1 MSLRQSRLTFG
12 PKSALVAS
20 NVKSDKGTASN
31 TKDSDEQATGSNST
45 AEAAIETKIEIV
57 KDVAMDEDVSRG
69 TLLSFYLSALERQA
83 KVHMI
88 TYPAFQRTS
97 TESFKIK
104 KRSRRVIASD
114 DEEDTEE
121 TIVEV
126 EKVKEQLSTQ
136 EHKAEDLA
144 ATTKRLKLDA
154 ASPKKPGTQS
164 IVVKEPMVE
173 AKETETESDTKESMD
188 EVAIAEAEDR
198 AEEIEQEKE
207 AIEIKE
213 TAAKWAD
220 MFSKSS
226 NEEIAS
232 WKKGEP
238 VPYAAL
244 CQTFEQIE
252 DTTKR
257 LQILDFLV
265 KFLISVIKL
274 SPESLLTVVYLS
286 INKLCPEYEG
296 LELGIGESL
305 LMKAIAE
312 STGREMKKIKADY
325 AEIGD
330 LGMIAMNSRSN
341 QPTMFKPK
349 ALTIPHVFKTLKD
362 IAALSGNSVDKIKL
376 LLVSCRNKEAKYLM
390 RSLEGKLRI
399 GLAER
404 TVVVALAQAIVLS
417 RPNINKLSKEKLATE
432 LEEAASVVKSVY
444 SELPCYDLIVPALL
458 EGDIE
463 GLKET
468 CKLTPGIP
476 LKPMLAHPTKAL
488 TDILDRFE
496 NVAFTCEYK
505 YDGERAQIHKMV
517 DGSMRIYSRN
527 SENMSNKYPDV
538 MERLNK
544 FTKAETKSF
553 VLDCEAVAWDR
564 EQKYILPFQVLSTR
578 KRKDVKE
585 EDIKVQVCIFAF
597 DLLYFN
603 GESLLREPLSKRRE
617 LLFSHF
623 NEVDGEFAFAKNM
636 NSTQIEDIQ
645 TFLDQSVTD
654 NCEGLMVKTLN
665 GNEAT
670 YEPSK
675 RSRNWLKVKKDYLS
689 GVGDSI
695 DLVVIGAY
703 VGRGKRTGVYGGYL
717 LACYDPEREE
727 YQSICKIGTGFSEQ
741 DLEDHYK
748 ELKEHVI
755 PEPRSYYILGEGNKP
770 DVWFAPVRVWE
781 IKCADLSV
789 SPVYKA
795 AVGIVDST
803 KGISLRF
810 PRFIRVRD
818 DKAPENATSSEQIAE
833 MYNDQKLNTVKN
845 DTGLGVDMDFDY

>member
-1 MSLRQSRLTFG
+1 MSLRQSRLSFG

-20 NVKSDKGTASN
+20 ASKEGSKTDKATSEKKETSIAAETSSTSVTTTADV
-31 TKDSDEQATGSNST
+31 TMEEDEES
-45 AEAAIETKIEIV
+45 
-57 KDVAMDEDVSRG
+57 
-69 TLLSFYLSALERQA
+69 
-83 KVHMI
+83 
-88 TYPAFQRTS
+88 
-97 TESFKIK
+97 SFKIR
-104 KRSRRVIASD
+104 KRSRRVIDTD
-114 DEEDTEE
+114 DEDEPIAPAVEAEASLTQEHRDEELTATTKKLKLDPTSPKKSKASSAVVTEKTETTEE
-121 TIVEV
+121 TVK
-126 EKVKEQLSTQ
+126 EKVKE
-136 EHKAEDLA
+136 
-144 ATTKRLKLDA
+144 
-154 ASPKKPGTQS
+154 
-164 IVVKEPMVE
+164 VKEGKEVE
-173 AKETETESDTKESMD
+173 GEVKAVAAHDNIDTPSVSEDKEIE
-188 EVAIAEAEDR
+188 EAEKED
-198 AEEIEQEKE
+198 EEQEKE
-207 AIEIKE
+207 AVEIKQA
-213 TAAKWAD
+213 AAKWAD
-220 MFSKSS
+220 MFSKSGGV
-226 NEEIAS
+226 EAAS

-244 CQTFEQIE
+244 CQTFELIE

-257 LQILDFLV
+257 LQILDYLV
-265 KFLISVIKL
+265 KFLIQVIKL
-274 SPESLLTVVYLS
+274 SPESLLTVIYLS

-312 STGREMKKIKADY
+312 STGREMKKIKESY

-330 LGMIAMNSRSN
+330 LGVVAMNSRSN

-362 IAALSGNSVDKIKL
+362 IASLSGNSSQKQKVDKIKV

-417 RPNINKLSKEKLATE
+417 RPDIKKLSKEKLQNE

-444 SELPCYDLIVPALL
+444 SELPCYDMIVPALL
-458 EGDIE
+458 SGDIE
-463 GLKET
+463 GLQKA

-505 YDGERAQIHKMV
+505 YDGERAQIHKLEE
-517 DGSMRIYSRN
+517 GSTMIYSRN
-527 SENMSNKYPDV
+527 SENMSAKYPDV
-538 MERLNK
+538 MERLYK
-544 FTKAETKSF
+544 FAKTDTKSF

-564 EQKYILPFQVLSTR
+564 EQKCILPFQVLSTR

-597 DLLYFN
+597 DLLYLN
-603 GESLLREPLSKRRE
+603 GESLLREPLAKRRQ
-617 LLFSHF
+617 LLLEHF
-623 NEVDGEFAFAKNM
+623 LEVDGEFAFAKSM

-645 TFLDQSVTD
+645 TFLDQSVAD
-654 NCEGLMVKTLN
+654 NCEGLMVKTMD
-665 GNEAT
+665 GTEAS

-675 RSRNWLKVKKDYLS
+675 RSRNWLKVKKDYLA

-703 VGRGKRTGVYGGYL
+703 IGRGKRTGVYGGYL

-741 DLEDHYK
+741 DLEEHHK
-748 ELKEHVI
+748 ELKEHAI
-755 PEPRSYYILGEGNKP
+755 PEPKSYYVLGEGNKP
-770 DVWFAPVRVWE
+770 DVWFAPVKVWE

-810 PRFIRVRD
+810 PRFIRIRD

-845 DTGLGVDMDFDY
+845 DTSMGVDMDFDY

>member
-1 MSLRQSRLTFG
+1 MSNQVLLHCESNDTQW
-12 PKSALVAS
+12 KAALVVVS
-20 NVKSDKGTASN
+20 LTLSSLL
-31 TKDSDEQATGSNST
+31 S
-45 AEAAIETKIEIV
+45 IET
-57 KDVAMDEDVSRG
+57 VSVR
-69 TLLSFYLSALERQA
+69 
-83 KVHMI
+83 
-88 TYPAFQRTS
+88 
-97 TESFKIK
+97 
-104 KRSRRVIASD
+104 KRSRRILDSDEEEEEIAVVSVETKGVSDAKESKGQSSTREHGDEELTATTKKLKLDPVTPEKPKAQPLDLKGKKTTKRTDPEVSQPQDGKVVEEEEDNIVDD
-114 DEEDTEE
+114 DEEHVD
-121 TIVEV
+121 EV
-126 EKVKEQLSTQ
+126 EQRN
-136 EHKAEDLA
+136 ED
-144 ATTKRLKLDA
+144 
-154 ASPKKPGTQS
+154 
-164 IVVKEPMVE
+164 V
-173 AKETETESDTKESMD
+173 
-188 EVAIAEAEDR
+188 
-198 AEEIEQEKE
+198 
-207 AIEIKE
+207 EIKQA
-213 TAAKWAD
+213 AAKC
-220 MFSKSS
+220 
-226 NEEIAS
+226 
-232 WKKGEP
+232 

-265 KFLISVIKL
+265 KFLIS
-274 SPESLLTVVYLS
+274 
-286 INKLCPEYEG
+286 LCPDYEG

-305 LMKAIAE
+305 LLKAIAE

-330 LGMIAMNSRSN
+330 LGVIAMSSRSN

-349 ALTIPHVFKTLKD
+349 PLTIPHVFKTLKD
-362 IAALSGNSVDKIKL
+362 IASLTGNSSQKQKVDKIKL

-404 TVVVALAQAIVLS
+404 TVVVALAQSIVLS
-417 RPNINKLSKEKLATE
+417 RPDIKKLSKEKLQLE
-432 LEEAASVVKSVY
+432 LEDAASVVKAVY
-444 SELPCYDLIVPALL
+444 SELPCYDMIVPALL
-458 EGDIE
+458 KGDID
-463 GLKET
+463 GLKDA

-496 NVAFTCEYK
+496 NISFTCEYK
-505 YDGERAQIHKMV
+505 YDGERAQIHKLD

-527 SENMSNKYPDV
+527 SENMSTKYPDV
-538 MERLNK
+538 MERLGK
-544 FTKAETKSF
+544 FAKEQTKSF

-564 EQKYILPFQVLSTR
+564 EQKCILPFQVLSTR

-597 DLLYFN
+597 DLLFLN
-603 GESLLREPLSKRRE
+603 GESLLREPLAKRRE
-617 LLFSHF
+617 LLTEHF
-623 NEVDGEFAFAKNM
+623 NEVDGEFAFAKSM
-636 NSTQIEDIQ
+636 NSAQIEDIQ
-645 TFLDQSVTD
+645 TFLDQSVAD
-654 NCEGLMVKTLN
+654 NCEGLMVKTLD
-665 GNEAT
+665 GAEAT

-703 VGRGKRTGVYGGYL
+703 LGRGKRTGVYGGYL
-717 LACYDPEREE
+717 LACYDPDREE

-755 PEPRSYYILGEGNKP
+755 PEPKSYYTLGEANKP
-770 DVWFAPVRVWE
+770 DVWFAPARVWE

-795 AVGIVDST
+795 AIGIVDST

-810 PRFIRVRD
+810 PRFVRIRD
-818 DKAPENATSSEQIAE
+818 DKSPENATSSEQIAE

>member
-1 MSLRQSRLTFG
+1 MSLRQSRLSFG

-20 NVKSDKGTASN
+20 ASKEGSKTDK
-31 TKDSDEQATGSNST
+31 ATSEKREILIV
-45 AEAAIETKIEIV
+45 AET
-57 KDVAMDEDVSRG
+57 
-69 TLLSFYLSALERQA
+69 
-83 KVHMI
+83 
-88 TYPAFQRTS
+88 TS
-97 TESFKIK
+97 TSATTTADVTMEEDEESSFKIK
-104 KRSRRVIASD
+104 KRTRRVIDTD
-114 DEEDTEE
+114 DEDEPIT
-121 TIVEV
+121 TAVEA
-126 EKVKEQLSTQ
+126 EISLTQ
-136 EHKAEDLA
+136 EHKEEELA
-144 ATTKRLKLDA
+144 STTKKLKLDPTSPQKPK
-154 ASPKKPGTQS
+154 ASSAITKEKTKDISQET
-164 IVVKEPMVE
+164 VKEVE
-173 AKETETESDTKESMD
+173 EKAKAVVEDCVETPSVSEDKEF
-188 EVAIAEAEDR
+188 EEAEKED
-198 AEEIEQEKE
+198 EEQEKE
-207 AIEIKE
+207 AVEIKQA
-213 TAAKWAD
+213 AAKWAD
-220 MFSKSS
+220 MFSKSVGVES
-226 NEEIAS
+226 AS

-244 CQTFEQIE
+244 CQTFELIE

-257 LQILDFLV
+257 LQILDYLV
-265 KFLISVIKL
+265 KFLIQVIKL
-274 SPESLLTVVYLS
+274 SPESLLTVIYLS

-312 STGREMKKIKADY
+312 STGREMKKIKESY

-330 LGMIAMNSRSN
+330 LGVVAMNSRSN

-362 IAALSGNSVDKIKL
+362 IASLSGNSSQKQKVDKIKV

-417 RPNINKLSKEKLATE
+417 RPDIKKLSKEKLQTE

-444 SELPCYDLIVPALL
+444 SELPCYDMIVPALL
-458 EGDIE
+458 SGDIE
-463 GLKET
+463 GLKRA

-496 NVAFTCEYK
+496 NIAFTCEYK
-505 YDGERAQIHKMV
+505 YDGERAQIHKLEE
-517 DGSMRIYSRN
+517 GSTMIYSRN
-527 SENMSNKYPDV
+527 SENMSAKYPDV
-538 MERLNK
+538 MERLYK
-544 FTKAETKSF
+544 FAKSDTKSF

-564 EQKYILPFQVLSTR
+564 EQKCILPFQVLSTR

-597 DLLYFN
+597 DLLYLN
-603 GESLLREPLSKRRE
+603 GESLLREPLAKRRQ
-617 LLFSHF
+617 LLLEHF
-623 NEVDGEFAFAKNM
+623 LEVDGEFAFAKSM
-636 NSTQIEDIQ
+636 NSTHIEDIQ
-645 TFLDQSVTD
+645 TFLDQSVAD
-654 NCEGLMVKTLN
+654 NCEGLMVKTMD
-665 GNEAT
+665 GTEAS

-675 RSRNWLKVKKDYLS
+675 RSRNWLKVKKDYLA

-703 VGRGKRTGVYGGYL
+703 IGRGKRTGVYGGYL

-741 DLEDHYK
+741 DLEDHHK

-755 PEPRSYYILGEGNKP
+755 PEPKSYYVLGEGNKP
-770 DVWFAPVRVWE
+770 DVWFAPVKVWE

-810 PRFIRVRD
+810 PRFIRIRD

-845 DTGLGVDMDFDY
+845 DTSMGVDMDFDY

>member
-1 MSLRQSRLTFG
+1 MLTINSSFG
-12 PKSALVAS
+12 PKTPLVAS
-20 NVKSDKGTASN
+20 STNGAKDSGKEEKSTSTNKA
-31 TKDSDEQATGSNST
+31 TKDSK
-45 AEAAIETKIEIV
+45 AETSQNT
-57 KDVAMDEDVSRG
+57 AMDEDNETANMSV
-69 TLLSFYLSALERQA
+69 
-83 KVHMI
+83 
-88 TYPAFQRTS
+88 
-97 TESFKIK
+97 K
-104 KRSRRVIASD
+104 KRSRRVIESD
-114 DEEDTEE
+114 DEEEPVVEEKMETTEE
-121 TIVEV
+121 
-126 EKVKEQLSTQ
+126 QPSTQ
-136 EHKAEDLA
+136 EHRDEDLT
-144 ATTKRLKLDA
+144 ATTKKLKLGPI
-154 ASPKKPGTQS
+154 SPKKPKAQP
-164 IVVKEPMVE
+164 IE
-173 AKETETESDTKESMD
+173 AKEPETVMPSAPKVTKVQEEEAKKSAGDDDD
-188 EVAIAEAEDR
+188 EVDAKVEAD
-198 AEEIEQEKE
+198 EIKQEKE
-207 AIEIKE
+207 A
-213 TAAKWAD
+213 AAKWAD
-220 MFSKSS
+220 MFSKST
-226 NEEIAS
+226 NDTEFAS

-257 LQILDFLV
+257 LQILDYLV

-274 SPESLLTVVYLS
+274 SPESLLTVIYLS

-305 LMKAIAE
+305 LLKAIAE

-330 LGMIAMNSRSN
+330 LGVIAMNSRSN

-362 IAALSGNSVDKIKL
+362 IASLTGNSSQKQKVDKIKL

-404 TVVVALAQAIVLS
+404 TVVVALAHAIVLS
-417 RPNINKLSKEKLATE
+417 RPNIKMSKEKLQLE

-458 EGDIE
+458 KGDID
-463 GLKET
+463 GLKES

-496 NVAFTCEYK
+496 NIAFTCEYK
-505 YDGERAQIHKMV
+505 YDGERAQIHKLE
-517 DGSMRIYSRN
+517 DGTMRIYSRN
-527 SENMSNKYPDV
+527 SENMSTKYPDV
-538 MERLNK
+538 MERLGK
-544 FTKAETKSF
+544 FAKAKTTSF

-564 EQKYILPFQVLSTR
+564 EQKCILPFQVLSTR

-585 EDIKVQVCIFAF
+585 EDIKVQVCIFTF
-597 DLLYFN
+597 DLLYLN
-603 GESLLREPLSKRRE
+603 GESLLREPLAKRRE
-617 LLFSHF
+617 LLLEHF
-623 NEVDGEFAFAKNM
+623 NEIDGEFAFAKSM

-645 TFLDQSVTD
+645 IFLDQSVAD
-654 NCEGLMVKTLN
+654 NCEGLMVKTMN
-665 GNEAT
+665 GAEAT

-717 LACYDPEREE
+717 LACYDPDREV

-741 DLEDHYK
+741 DLEDHHK
-748 ELKEHVI
+748 DLKEHVI
-755 PEPRSYYILGEGNKP
+755 PEPKSYYMLGEGNKP

-795 AVGIVDST
+795 AVGIVDSN

-810 PRFIRVRD
+810 PRFIRLRD
-818 DKAPENATSSEQIAE
+818 DKTPENATSSDQIAE

-845 DTGLGVDMDFDY
+845 DTSLGVDMDFDY

>member
-1 MSLRQSRLTFG
+1 MSLRQSRLSFG

-20 NVKSDKGTASN
+20 ASKEGSKTDK
-31 TKDSDEQATGSNST
+31 ATSEKKETSIV
-45 AEAAIETKIEIV
+45 AET
-57 KDVAMDEDVSRG
+57 
-69 TLLSFYLSALERQA
+69 
-83 KVHMI
+83 
-88 TYPAFQRTS
+88 TS
-97 TESFKIK
+97 TSATTTADVTMEEDDESPFKIK
-104 KRSRRVIASD
+104 KRTRRVIDTD
-114 DEEDTEE
+114 DEDEPIALAVEAEISLTQKHREEDLTATTKKLKLDPTSPQKPKASSTITREKTKE
-121 TIVEV
+121 TVQETVKEV
-126 EKVKEQLSTQ
+126 KEKVK
-136 EHKAEDLA
+136 AVVED
-144 ATTKRLKLDA
+144 
-154 ASPKKPGTQS
+154 
-164 IVVKEPMVE
+164 VVETHSVSEDKEFE
-173 AKETETESDTKESMD
+173 
-188 EVAIAEAEDR
+188 EAEKED
-198 AEEIEQEKE
+198 EEQEKE
-207 AIEIKE
+207 AVEIKQA
-213 TAAKWAD
+213 AAKWAD
-220 MFSKSS
+220 MFSKSAGVES
-226 NEEIAS
+226 AS

-244 CQTFEQIE
+244 CQTFELIE

-257 LQILDFLV
+257 LQILDYLV
-265 KFLISVIKL
+265 KFLIQVIKL
-274 SPESLLTVVYLS
+274 SPESLLTVIYLS

-312 STGREMKKIKADY
+312 STGREMKKIKESY

-330 LGMIAMNSRSN
+330 LGVVAMNSRSN

-362 IAALSGNSVDKIKL
+362 IASLSGNSSQKQKVDKIKV

-417 RPNINKLSKEKLATE
+417 RPDIKKLSKEKLQTE

-444 SELPCYDLIVPALL
+444 SELPCYDMIVPALL
-458 EGDIE
+458 SSDIE
-463 GLKET
+463 GLQKA

-496 NVAFTCEYK
+496 NIAFTCEYK
-505 YDGERAQIHKMV
+505 YDGERAQIHKLEE
-517 DGSMRIYSRN
+517 GSTMIYSRN
-527 SENMSNKYPDV
+527 SENMSAKYPDV
-538 MERLNK
+538 MERLYK
-544 FTKAETKSF
+544 FTKPDTKSF

-564 EQKYILPFQVLSTR
+564 EQKCILPFQVLSTR

-597 DLLYFN
+597 DLLYLN
-603 GESLLREPLSKRRE
+603 GESLLREPLAKRRQ
-617 LLFSHF
+617 LLLEHF
-623 NEVDGEFAFAKNM
+623 LEVDGEFAFAKSM
-636 NSTQIEDIQ
+636 NSTHIEDIQ
-645 TFLDQSVTD
+645 TFLDQSVAD
-654 NCEGLMVKTLN
+654 NCEGLMVKTMD
-665 GNEAT
+665 GAEAS

-675 RSRNWLKVKKDYLS
+675 RSRNWLKVKKDYLA

-703 VGRGKRTGVYGGYL
+703 IGRGKRTGVYGGYL

-741 DLEDHYK
+741 DLEDHHK

-755 PEPRSYYILGEGNKP
+755 PEPKSYYVLGEGNKP
-770 DVWFAPVRVWE
+770 DVWFAPVKVWE

-810 PRFIRVRD
+810 PRFIRIRD

-845 DTGLGVDMDFDY
+845 DTSMGVDMDFDY

>member
-1 MSLRQSRLTFG
+1 MVS
-12 PKSALVAS
+12 
-20 NVKSDKGTASN
+20 
-31 TKDSDEQATGSNST
+31 ST
-45 AEAAIETKIEIV
+45 AVKERTKEAQETV
-57 KDVAMDEDVSRG
+57 K
-69 TLLSFYLSALERQA
+69 
-83 KVHMI
+83 
-88 TYPAFQRTS
+88 
-97 TESFKIK
+97 
-104 KRSRRVIASD
+104 
-114 DEEDTEE
+114 
-121 TIVEV
+121 
-126 EKVKEQLSTQ
+126 EKVKEFKEVNEVKEVKETK
-136 EHKAEDLA
+136 EKTKAVVAED
-144 ATTKRLKLDA
+144 D
-154 ASPKKPGTQS
+154 
-164 IVVKEPMVE
+164 VVEPSSVSEDKEIE
-173 AKETETESDTKESMD
+173 
-188 EVAIAEAEDR
+188 EAEKED
-198 AEEIEQEKE
+198 EEQEKE
-207 AIEIKE
+207 AVEIKQA
-213 TAAKWAD
+213 AAKWAD
-220 MFSKSS
+220 MFSKSEGVES
-226 NEEIAS
+226 AS

-244 CQTFEQIE
+244 CQTFELIE

-257 LQILDFLV
+257 LQILDYLV
-265 KFLISVIKL
+265 KFLIQVIKL
-274 SPESLLTVVYLS
+274 SPESLLTVIYLS

-312 STGREMKKIKADY
+312 STGREMKKIKESY

-330 LGMIAMNSRSN
+330 LGVVAMNSRSN

-362 IAALSGNSVDKIKL
+362 IASLSGNSSQKQKVDKIKV

-417 RPNINKLSKEKLATE
+417 RPDIKKLSKEKLQHE
-432 LEEAASVVKSVY
+432 LEEAATVVKSVY
-444 SELPCYDLIVPALL
+444 SELPCYDMIVPALL
-458 EGDIE
+458 SGDIE
-463 GLKET
+463 GLQKA

-496 NVAFTCEYK
+496 NIAFTCEYK
-505 YDGERAQIHKMV
+505 YDGERAQIHKLEQ
-517 DGSMRIYSRN
+517 GSMMIYSRN
-527 SENMSNKYPDV
+527 SENMSAKYPDV
-538 MERLNK
+538 MERLHK
-544 FTKAETKSF
+544 FAKSDTKSF

-564 EQKYILPFQVLSTR
+564 EQKCILPFQVLSTR

-597 DLLYFN
+597 DLLYLN
-603 GESLLREPLSKRRE
+603 GESLLREPLAKRRQ
-617 LLFSHF
+617 LLQEHF
-623 NEVDGEFAFAKNM
+623 LEVDGEFAFAKSM

-645 TFLDQSVTD
+645 TFLDQSVAD
-654 NCEGLMVKTLN
+654 NCEGLMVKTMD
-665 GNEAT
+665 GAEAS

-675 RSRNWLKVKKDYLS
+675 RSRNWLKVKKDYLA

-703 VGRGKRTGVYGGYL
+703 IGRGKRTGVYGGYL

-741 DLEDHYK
+741 DLEVHHK

-755 PEPRSYYILGEGNKP
+755 PEPKSYYVLGEGNKP

-810 PRFIRVRD
+810 PRFIRIRD
-818 DKAPENATSSEQIAE
+818 DKSPENATSSEQIAE

-845 DTGLGVDMDFDY
+845 DTSMGVDMDFDY

>member
-1 MSLRQSRLTFG
+1 MSLRQSRLSFG
-12 PKSALVAS
+12 PKPTLVAS
-20 NVKSDKGTASN
+20 ASKEGSTTDKAAN
-31 TKDSDEQATGSNST
+31 EQKETSIAT
-45 AEAAIETKIEIV
+45 ET
-57 KDVAMDEDVSRG
+57 
-69 TLLSFYLSALERQA
+69 
-83 KVHMI
+83 
-88 TYPAFQRTS
+88 TS
-97 TESFKIK
+97 TSTTTITDVTMEEDEESSFKIK
-104 KRSRRVIASD
+104 KRTRRVIDTD
-114 DEEDTEE
+114 DEDEPTAP
-121 TIVEV
+121 IVEA
-126 EKVKEQLSTQ
+126 EPSLTL
-136 EHKAEDLA
+136 EHREEELT
-144 ATTKRLKLDA
+144 ATTKKLKLDPT
-154 ASPKKPGTQS
+154 SPKKPKVPST
-164 IVVKEPMVE
+164 VVKERTKEAQETVREKVMEFKEVKEVKE
-173 AKETETESDTKESMD
+173 AKERTKAIVAEDDVVETPSVSEDKEI
-188 EVAIAEAEDR
+188 EEAEKED
-198 AEEIEQEKE
+198 EEQEKE
-207 AIEIKE
+207 AVEIKQA
-213 TAAKWAD
+213 AAKWAD
-220 MFSKSS
+220 MFSKSGGVES
-226 NEEIAS
+226 AS

-244 CQTFEQIE
+244 CQTFELIE

-257 LQILDFLV
+257 LQILDYLV
-265 KFLISVIKL
+265 KFLIQVIKL
-274 SPESLLTVVYLS
+274 SPESLLTVIYLS

-312 STGREMKKIKADY
+312 STGREMKKIKESY

-330 LGMIAMNSRSN
+330 LGVVAMNSRSN

-362 IAALSGNSVDKIKL
+362 IASLSGNSSQKQKVDKIKV

-417 RPNINKLSKEKLATE
+417 RPDIKKLSKEKLQNE
-432 LEEAASVVKSVY
+432 LEEAATVVKSVY
-444 SELPCYDLIVPALL
+444 SELPCYDMIVPALL
-458 EGDIE
+458 SGDIE
-463 GLKET
+463 GLQKA

-496 NVAFTCEYK
+496 NIAFTCEYK
-505 YDGERAQIHKMV
+505 YDGERAQIHKLEQ
-517 DGSMRIYSRN
+517 GSMMIYSRN
-527 SENMSNKYPDV
+527 SENMSAKYPDV
-538 MERLNK
+538 MERLHK
-544 FTKAETKSF
+544 FAKSDTKSF

-564 EQKYILPFQVLSTR
+564 EQKCILPFQVLSTR

-597 DLLYFN
+597 DLLYLN
-603 GESLLREPLSKRRE
+603 GESLLREPLAKRRQ
-617 LLFSHF
+617 LLLEHF
-623 NEVDGEFAFAKNM
+623 LEVDGEFAFAKSM

-645 TFLDQSVTD
+645 TFLDQSVAD
-654 NCEGLMVKTLN
+654 NCEGLMVKTMD
-665 GNEAT
+665 GAEAS

-675 RSRNWLKVKKDYLS
+675 RSRNWLKVKKDYLA

-703 VGRGKRTGVYGGYL
+703 IGRGKRTGVYGGYL

-741 DLEDHYK
+741 DLEVHHK

-755 PEPRSYYILGEGNKP
+755 PEPKSYYVLGEGNKP

-810 PRFIRVRD
+810 PRFIRIRD
-818 DKAPENATSSEQIAE
+818 DKSPENATSSEQIAE

-845 DTGLGVDMDFDY
+845 DTSMGVDMDFDY

>member
-1 MSLRQSRLTFG
+1 MSLRQSRLSFG
-12 PKSALVAS
+12 PPKPALVAS
-20 NVKSDKGTASN
+20 TANSDKN
-31 TKDSDEQATGSNST
+31 E
-45 AEAAIETKIEIV
+45 
-57 KDVAMDEDVSRG
+57 
-69 TLLSFYLSALERQA
+69 A
-83 KVHMI
+83 KVNKDAGSE
-88 TYPAFQRTS
+88 PTS
-97 TESFKIK
+97 KPSEEKSKTPSNDVEMEEEETVRGGSKSK
-104 KRSRRVIASD
+104 KRERRLVDSD
-114 DEEDTEE
+114 DEDTAQEPTNAAEE
-121 TIVEV
+121 T
-126 EKVKEQLSTQ
+126 KVHASTQ
-136 EHKAEDLA
+136 EHREEEL
-144 ATTKRLKLDA
+144 ATTTKKLKLDA
-154 ASPKKPGTQS
+154 ASPKKPKTQAIEKIS
-164 IVVKEPMVE
+164 QNPLTTPEVTDDLIEAAEKEE
-173 AKETETESDTKESMD
+173 AELQAAQADDIEQ
-188 EVAIAEAEDR
+188 AAEAV
-198 AEEIEQEKE
+198 
-207 AIEIKE
+207 EIKQA
-213 TAAKWAD
+213 AAKWAD
-220 MFSKSS
+220 MFSRSS
-226 NEEIAS
+226 DNLEAAS

-244 CQTFEQIE
+244 CQTFELIE
-252 DTTKR
+252 ATPKR
-257 LQILDFLV
+257 LQILDYLV
-265 KFLISVIKL
+265 KFLIQVIKL
-274 SPESLLTVVYLS
+274 SPESLLTVIYLS

-305 LMKAIAE
+305 LLKAIAE

-330 LGMIAMNSRSN
+330 LGIVAMNSRSN

-362 IAALSGNSVDKIKL
+362 IASLSGNSSQKQKVDKIKV
-376 LLVSCRNKEAKYLM
+376 LLVSCRNKEAKFLM

-417 RPNINKLSKEKLATE
+417 RPDIKKISKDKLQHE
-432 LEEAASVVKSVY
+432 LEQAADVVKSVY

-458 EGDIE
+458 KGDIK
-463 GLKET
+463 GLQEA

-496 NVAFTCEYK
+496 NIAFTCEYK
-505 YDGERAQIHKMV
+505 YDGERAQIHKLD

-527 SENMSNKYPDV
+527 SENMSAKYPDV
-538 MERLNK
+538 MERLVK
-544 FTKAETKSF
+544 FAKANTRSF

-564 EQKYILPFQVLSTR
+564 EQKCILPFQVLSTR

-597 DLLYFN
+597 DLLYLN

-617 LLFSHF
+617 LLLDHF
-623 NEVDGEFAFAKNM
+623 NEVDGEFAFAKSM

-645 TFLDQSVTD
+645 IFLDQSVTD
-654 NCEGLMVKTLN
+654 NCEGLMVKTLD
-665 GNEAT
+665 GTEAS

-675 RSRNWLKVKKDYLS
+675 RSRNWLKVKKDYLA

-703 VGRGKRTGVYGGYL
+703 IGKGKRTGVYGGFL
-717 LACYDPEREE
+717 LACYDPDREE

-755 PEPRSYYILGEGNKP
+755 PAPRSYYILGEGNRP
-770 DVWFAPVRVWE
+770 DVWFAPEKVWE
-781 IKCADLSV
+781 IKCADLSI

-795 AVGIVDST
+795 AIGIVDAT

-810 PRFIRVRD
+810 PRFIRLRE
-818 DKAPENATSSEQIAE
+818 DKSPESATSSEQIAE
-833 MYNDQKLNTVKN
+833 MYKDQKLNTVKS
-845 DTGLGVDMDFDY
+845 DMSKGVDMDFDY

>member
-1 MSLRQSRLTFG
+1 MSLRQSRLSFG
-12 PKSALVAS
+12 PKTPLVAS
-20 NVKSDKGTASN
+20 SAKSEDAGKDGGITENRNSGSQSNSKATSESNVEPI
-31 TKDSDEQATGSNST
+31 KDSAMEEDES
-45 AEAAIETKIEIV
+45 EVV
-57 KDVAMDEDVSRG
+57 KVRKRVR
-69 TLLSFYLSALERQA
+69 R
-83 KVHMI
+83 MI
-88 TYPAFQRTS
+88 Q
-97 TESFKIK
+97 
-104 KRSRRVIASD
+104 SD
-114 DEEDTEE
+114 DEEEEVTE
-121 TIVEV
+121 TIVSDV
-126 EKVKEQLSTQ
+126 KVSSSAQDHRDEELT
-136 EHKAEDLA
+136 
-144 ATTKRLKLDA
+144 ATTKKLKLDP
-154 ASPKKPGTQS
+154 ASPKKPKPQPIDMKDTQTT
-164 IVVKEPMVE
+164 VE
-173 AKETETESDTKESMD
+173 KAKSDVTEEVNNETPSVD
-188 EVAIAEAEDR
+188 EVRKED
-198 AEEIEQEKE
+198 EDQIDVIEQKE
-207 AIEIKE
+207 AVEIKE
-213 TAAKWAD
+213 AAAKWAD
-220 MFSKSS
+220 MLSS
-226 NEEIAS
+226 SIDMESAS

-257 LQILDFLV
+257 LQILDYLV
-265 KFLISVIKL
+265 KFLISVIKQ
-274 SPESLLTVVYLS
+274 SPESLLTVIYLS

-330 LGMIAMNSRSN
+330 LGIIAMNSRSN

-362 IAALSGNSVDKIKL
+362 IASLSGNSSQKQKVDKIKL

-417 RPNINKLSKEKLATE
+417 RPDIKKTSKEKLQAE

-458 EGDIE
+458 KSGIK
-463 GLKET
+463 GLKEA

-496 NVAFTCEYK
+496 NIAFTCEYK
-505 YDGERAQIHKMV
+505 YDGERAQIHKLD

-527 SENMSNKYPDV
+527 SENMSTKYPDV
-538 MERLNK
+538 MERLGK
-544 FTKAETKSF
+544 FAKAGTNSF

-564 EQKYILPFQVLSTR
+564 EQKCILPFQVLSTR

-597 DLLYFN
+597 DLLYLN
-603 GESLLREPLSKRRE
+603 GESLLREPLARRRE
-617 LLFSHF
+617 LLTEHF
-623 NEVDGEFAFAKNM
+623 NEVDGEFAFAKSI

-645 TFLDQSVTD
+645 TFLDQSVAD

-665 GNEAT
+665 GDEAT

-703 VGRGKRTGVYGGYL
+703 SGRGKRTGVYGGYL
-717 LACYDPEREE
+717 LACYDPDREE

-755 PEPRSYYILGEGNKP
+755 PDPKSYYVLGEGNKP

-818 DKAPENATSSEQIAE
+818 DKQPENATSSEQIAE
-833 MYNDQKLNTVKN
+833 MYSDQKLNTVKT
-845 DTGLGVDMDFDY
+845 DTSLGVDVDFDY

>member
-1 MSLRQSRLTFG
+1 MSLRQSRLSFG

-20 NVKSDKGTASN
+20 ASKEGSKTDK
-31 TKDSDEQATGSNST
+31 ATSEKKETSIV
-45 AEAAIETKIEIV
+45 AET
-57 KDVAMDEDVSRG
+57 
-69 TLLSFYLSALERQA
+69 
-83 KVHMI
+83 
-88 TYPAFQRTS
+88 TS
-97 TESFKIK
+97 TSATTTADVTMEEDDESSFKIK
-104 KRSRRVIASD
+104 KRTRRVIDTD
-114 DEEDTEE
+114 DEDEP
-121 TIVEV
+121 IALAVEA
-126 EKVKEQLSTQ
+126 EISLTQ
-136 EHKAEDLA
+136 EHREEDLT
-144 ATTKRLKLDA
+144 ATTKKLKLDPTSPQKPK
-154 ASPKKPGTQS
+154 ASSTITREKTKETVQET
-164 IVVKEPMVE
+164 VKEVKEKAKAVVE
-173 AKETETESDTKESMD
+173 DVVETHSVSEDKEFE
-188 EVAIAEAEDR
+188 EAEKED
-198 AEEIEQEKE
+198 EEQEKE
-207 AIEIKE
+207 AVEIKQA
-213 TAAKWAD
+213 AAKWAD
-220 MFSKSS
+220 MFSKSAGVES
-226 NEEIAS
+226 AS

-244 CQTFEQIE
+244 CQTFELIE

-257 LQILDFLV
+257 LQILDYLV
-265 KFLISVIKL
+265 KFLIQVIKL
-274 SPESLLTVVYLS
+274 SPESLLTVIYLS

-312 STGREMKKIKADY
+312 STGREMKKIKESY

-330 LGMIAMNSRSN
+330 LGVVAMNSRSN

-362 IAALSGNSVDKIKL
+362 IASLSGNSVDKIKV

-417 RPNINKLSKEKLATE
+417 RPDIKKLSKEKLQTE

-444 SELPCYDLIVPALL
+444 SELPCYDMIVPALL
-458 EGDIE
+458 SGDIE
-463 GLKET
+463 GLQKA

-496 NVAFTCEYK
+496 NIAFTCEYK
-505 YDGERAQIHKMV
+505 YDGERAQIHKLEE
-517 DGSMRIYSRN
+517 GSTMIYSRN
-527 SENMSNKYPDV
+527 SENMSAKYPDV
-538 MERLNK
+538 MERLYK
-544 FTKAETKSF
+544 FAKPDTKSF

-564 EQKYILPFQVLSTR
+564 EQKCILPFQVLSTR

-597 DLLYFN
+597 DLLYLN
-603 GESLLREPLSKRRE
+603 GESLLREPLAKRRQ
-617 LLFSHF
+617 LLLEHF
-623 NEVDGEFAFAKNM
+623 LEVDGEFAFAKSM
-636 NSTQIEDIQ
+636 NSTHIEDIQ
-645 TFLDQSVTD
+645 TFLDQSVAD
-654 NCEGLMVKTLN
+654 NCEGLMVKTMD
-665 GNEAT
+665 GTEAS

-675 RSRNWLKVKKDYLS
+675 RSRNWLKVKKDYLA

-703 VGRGKRTGVYGGYL
+703 IGRGKRTGVYGGYL

-741 DLEDHYK
+741 DLEDHHK

-755 PEPRSYYILGEGNKP
+755 PEPKSYYVLGEGNKP
-770 DVWFAPVRVWE
+770 DVWFAPVKVWE

-810 PRFIRVRD
+810 PRFIRIRD

-845 DTGLGVDMDFDY
+845 DTSMGVDMDFDY

>member
-1 MSLRQSRLTFG
+1 MSLRQSRLSFG
-12 PKSALVAS
+12 PKSALVAPTTNES
-20 NVKSDKGTASN
+20 NAKKASN
-31 TKDSDEQATGSNST
+31 SNISQTKESTSAGTTDVTMEDEDEQPS
-45 AEAAIETKIEIV
+45 
-57 KDVAMDEDVSRG
+57 
-69 TLLSFYLSALERQA
+69 L
-83 KVHMI
+83 KV
-88 TYPAFQRTS
+88 
-97 TESFKIK
+97 K
-104 KRSRRVIASD
+104 KRNRRVIDTDDD
-114 DEEDTEE
+114 DEAEE
-121 TIVEV
+121 PEV
-126 EKVKEQLSTQ
+126 SLTQ
-136 EHKAEDLA
+136 EHREDELA
-144 ATTKRLKLDA
+144 ATTKKLKLDPLA
-154 ASPKKPGTQS
+154 PQKTEPSMMETVEEPVPTVIKEKTNASN
-164 IVVKEPMVE
+164 INVE
-173 AKETETESDTKESMD
+173 SSKDSQADTPSTTTSTTSNTIATKEMED
-188 EVAIAEAEDR
+188 EKDGADEIEDDQ
-198 AEEIEQEKE
+198 EQEKE
-207 AIEIKE
+207 AVEIKQA
-213 TAAKWAD
+213 AAKWAD

-226 NEEIAS
+226 DSVESAS

-244 CQTFEQIE
+244 CQTFELIE
-252 DTTKR
+252 GTTKR

-265 KFLISVIKL
+265 KFLMQVIKL
-274 SPESLLTVVYLS
+274 NPESLLTVIYLS

-312 STGREMKKIKADY
+312 STGREMKKIKESY

-330 LGMIAMNSRSN
+330 LGVVAMNSRSN
-341 QPTMFKPK
+341 QPTMFRPK

-362 IAALSGNSVDKIKL
+362 IASLSGNSSQKQKVDKIKL
-376 LLVSCRNKEAKYLM
+376 LLVSCRNMEAKYLM

-404 TVVVALAQAIVLS
+404 TVVVALAQAI
-417 RPNINKLSKEKLATE
+417 KLSKEKLQTE
-432 LEEAASVVKSVY
+432 LEEAASVVKAVY

-458 EGDIE
+458 SGDVD
-463 GLKET
+463 GLKES

-505 YDGERAQIHKMV
+505 YDGERAQIHKLE
-517 DGSMRIYSRN
+517 GGKSMIYSRN
-527 SENMSNKYPDV
+527 SENMSAKYPDV
-538 MERLNK
+538 MDRLVK
-544 FTKAETKSF
+544 FAKPETKSF

-564 EQKYILPFQVLSTR
+564 EQKCILPFQVLSTR

-597 DLLYFN
+597 DLLYLN
-603 GESLLREPLSKRRE
+603 GESLLRESLHRRRE
-617 LLFSHF
+617 LLLEHF
-623 NEVDGEFAFAKNM
+623 VEVDGEFSFAKSM

-645 TFLDQSVTD
+645 TFLDQSVAD
-654 NCEGLMVKTLN
+654 NCEGLMVKTLD
-665 GNEAT
+665 GADAS

-741 DLEDHYK
+741 DLEDHHK

-755 PEPRSYYILGEGNKP
+755 PEPKSYYALGEGNKP
-770 DVWFAPVRVWE
+770 DVWFEPVKVWE
-781 IKCADLSV
+781 IKCADLSI

-810 PRFIRVRD
+810 PRFIRIRE
-818 DKAPENATSSEQIAE
+818 DKTPENATSSEQIAE
-833 MYNDQKLNTVKN
+833 MYNDQKLNTVKS
-845 DTGLGVDMDFDY
+845 DLSSGVDVDFDY

>member
-1 MSLRQSRLTFG
+1 MSLRQSRLSFG
-12 PKSALVAS
+12 PKSTLVAS
-20 NVKSDKGTASN
+20 ASKEGSKTDKAAG
-31 TKDSDEQATGSNST
+31 EQKEISKAMETSST
-45 AEAAIETKIEIV
+45 AVTTTA
-57 KDVAMDEDVSRG
+57 DVTMEEDEES
-69 TLLSFYLSALERQA
+69 
-83 KVHMI
+83 
-88 TYPAFQRTS
+88 
-97 TESFKIK
+97 SFKIK
-104 KRSRRVIASD
+104 KRSRRVIDTD
-114 DEEDTEE
+114 DEDEP
-121 TIVEV
+121 IALAVEADV
-126 EKVKEQLSTQ
+126 SLTQ
-136 EHKAEDLA
+136 EHREEELN
-144 ATTKRLKLDA
+144 ATTKKLKLDPN
-154 ASPKKPGTQS
+154 SPKKPKGAPAVAKEKTKETAQETPKEN
-164 IVVKEPMVE
+164 VKEVKEVKEIKE
-173 AKETETESDTKESMD
+173 AKEKAKAVVAEDIVETPSASEDKEI
-188 EVAIAEAEDR
+188 EEAEKED
-198 AEEIEQEKE
+198 EEQEKE
-207 AIEIKE
+207 AVEIKQ
-213 TAAKWAD
+213 AAANWAD
-220 MFSKSS
+220 MFSKSGGVES
-226 NEEIAS
+226 AS

-244 CQTFEQIE
+244 CQTFELIE

-257 LQILDFLV
+257 LQILDYLV
-265 KFLISVIKL
+265 KFLIQVIKL
-274 SPESLLTVVYLS
+274 SPESLLTVIYLS

-312 STGREMKKIKADY
+312 STGREMKKIKESY

-330 LGMIAMNSRSN
+330 LGVVAMS
-341 QPTMFKPK
+341 QKQK
-349 ALTIPHVFKTLKD
+349 
-362 IAALSGNSVDKIKL
+362 VDKIKV

-417 RPNINKLSKEKLATE
+417 RPDIKKLSKEKLQNE

-444 SELPCYDLIVPALL
+444 SELPCYDMIVPALL
-458 EGDIE
+458 SGDIE
-463 GLKET
+463 GLKKA

-496 NVAFTCEYK
+496 NIAFTCEYK
-505 YDGERAQIHKMV
+505 YDGERAQIHKLEE
-517 DGSMRIYSRN
+517 GSTMIYSRN
-527 SENMSNKYPDV
+527 SENMSAKYPDV
-538 MERLNK
+538 MERLYK
-544 FTKAETKSF
+544 FAKPDTKSF

-564 EQKYILPFQVLSTR
+564 EQKCILPFQVLSTR

-597 DLLYFN
+597 DLLYLN
-603 GESLLREPLSKRRE
+603 GESLLREPLAKRRQ
-617 LLFSHF
+617 LLLEHF
-623 NEVDGEFAFAKNM
+623 LEVDGEFSFAKSM

-645 TFLDQSVTD
+645 TFLDHSVAD
-654 NCEGLMVKTLN
+654 NCEGLMVKTMD
-665 GNEAT
+665 GTEAS

-675 RSRNWLKVKKDYLS
+675 RSRNWLKVKKDYLA

-703 VGRGKRTGVYGGYL
+703 IGRGKRTGVYGGYL

-741 DLEDHYK
+741 DLEDHHK
-748 ELKEHVI
+748 ELKEHTI
-755 PEPRSYYILGEGNKP
+755 AEPKSYYVLGEGNRP
-770 DVWFAPVRVWE
+770 DVWFAPVKVWE

-810 PRFIRVRD
+810 PRFIRIRD

-845 DTGLGVDMDFDY
+845 DTSMGVDMDFDY

>member
-1 MSLRQSRLTFG
+1 MSLRQSRLSFG
-12 PKSALVAS
+12 PKTPLVAS
-20 NVKSDKGTASN
+20 SAKSEKDTGKDGSITENQNSGSQSNVNSTSKSN
-31 TKDSDEQATGSNST
+31 VEPVKDSVME
-45 AEAAIETKIEIV
+45 
-57 KDVAMDEDVSRG
+57 EDVEPEV
-69 TLLSFYLSALERQA
+69 T
-83 KVHMI
+83 KVRKRVR
-88 TYPAFQRTS
+88 RTI
-97 TESFKIK
+97 ESE
-104 KRSRRVIASD
+104 
-114 DEEDTEE
+114 DEEEE
-121 TIVEV
+121 ITKVV
-126 EKVKEQLSTQ
+126 ANDVKEPSSIQ
-136 EHKAEDLA
+136 EHRDEELT
-144 ATTKRLKLDA
+144 ATTKKLKLDPT
-154 ASPKKPGTQS
+154 SPKKPKAQPIDAKAPQAAAKKAKPDVTEEIDNETQS
-164 IVVKEPMVE
+164 V
-173 AKETETESDTKESMD
+173 D
-188 EVAIAEAEDR
+188 EVQEED
-198 AEEIEQEKE
+198 EEDQVDEIEQKE
-207 AIEIKE
+207 AVEIKE
-213 TAAKWAD
+213 AAAKWAD
-220 MFSKSS
+220 MLSS
-226 NEEIAS
+226 SADMESAS

-257 LQILDFLV
+257 LQILDYLV
-265 KFLISVIKL
+265 KFLISVIKQ
-274 SPESLLTVVYLS
+274 SPESLLTVIYLS

-305 LMKAIAE
+305 LLKAIAE

-330 LGMIAMNSRSN
+330 LGIIAMNSRSN

-362 IAALSGNSVDKIKL
+362 IASLSGNSSQKQKVDKIKL

-417 RPNINKLSKEKLATE
+417 RPDIKKLSKEKLQVE

-458 EGDIE
+458 KSDIK
-463 GLKET
+463 GLKEA

-496 NVAFTCEYK
+496 NIAFTCEYK
-505 YDGERAQIHKMV
+505 YDGERAQIHKLD
-517 DGSMRIYSRN
+517 DGGMRIYSRN
-527 SENMSNKYPDV
+527 SENMSTKYPDV
-538 MERLNK
+538 MERLGK
-544 FTKAETKSF
+544 FAKAGTNSF

-564 EQKYILPFQVLSTR
+564 EQKCILPFQVLSTR

-597 DLLYFN
+597 DLLYLN
-603 GESLLREPLSKRRE
+603 GESLLREPLARRRE
-617 LLFSHF
+617 LLTDHF
-623 NEVDGEFAFAKNM
+623 NEVDGEFAFAKSM
-636 NSTQIEDIQ
+636 NSAQIEDIQ
-645 TFLDQSVTD
+645 TFLDQSVAD

-665 GNEAT
+665 GDEAT

-703 VGRGKRTGVYGGYL
+703 TGRGKRTGVYGGYL
-717 LACYDPEREE
+717 LACYDPDREE

-748 ELKEHVI
+748 ELREHVI
-755 PEPRSYYILGEGNKP
+755 PDPKSYYVLGEGNKP

-810 PRFIRVRD
+810 PRFIRIRD
-818 DKAPENATSSEQIAE
+818 DKQPENATSSEQIAE

-845 DTGLGVDMDFDY
+845 DTSQGVDMDFDY

>member
-1 MSLRQSRLTFG
+1 MSLRQSRLSFG
-12 PKSALVAS
+12 PKATLVAS
-20 NVKSDKGTASN
+20 TAKSDKGDEKGVAEEPKEPNSHSLEE
-31 TKDSDEQATGSNST
+31 TKV
-45 AEAAIETKIEIV
+45 EAA
-57 KDVAMDEDVSRG
+57 KDTDMEDD
-69 TLLSFYLSALERQA
+69 LELDNVR
-83 KVHMI
+83 I
-88 TYPAFQRTS
+88 R
-97 TESFKIK
+97 
-104 KRSRRVIASD
+104 KRNRRAIASD
-114 DEEDTEE
+114 DEEEEQESTAAPTE
-121 TIVEV
+121 I
-126 EKVKEQLSTQ
+126 KELSSTQ
-136 EHKAEDLA
+136 ERKDDELS
-144 ATTKRLKLDA
+144 ATTKKLKLDA
-154 ASPKKPGTQS
+154 NSPHFADM
-164 IVVKEPMVE
+164 KE
-173 AKETETESDTKESMD
+173 AITTETGPRESDDKVSDSVDGEAD
-188 EVAIAEAEDR
+188 AEEAD
-198 AEEIEQEKE
+198 EIEQAKE
-207 AIEIKE
+207 VVEIKQA
-213 TAAKWAD
+213 AAKWAD

-226 NEEIAS
+226 ADLESAS

-274 SPESLLTVVYLS
+274 SPESLLTVIYLS

-330 LGMIAMNSRSN
+330 LGVIAMNSRSN

-362 IAALSGNSVDKIKL
+362 IASLSGNSSQKQKVDKIKL

-417 RPNINKLSKEKLATE
+417 RPNMKKLSKEKLQTE
-432 LEEAASVVKSVY
+432 LEEAASIVKAVY

-458 EGDIE
+458 KGDIA
-463 GLKET
+463 GLKDA

-505 YDGERAQIHKMV
+505 YDGERAQIHKLE

-527 SENMSNKYPDV
+527 SENMSAKYPDV
-538 MERLNK
+538 MERLTK
-544 FTKAETKSF
+544 FAKNSTKSF

-564 EQKYILPFQVLSTR
+564 EQKCILPFQVLSTR

-597 DLLYFN
+597 DLLYLN
-603 GESLLREPLSKRRE
+603 GDSLLREPLAKRRE
-617 LLFSHF
+617 LLLEHF
-623 NEVDGEFAFAKNM
+623 NEVDGEFAFAKSM

-645 TFLDQSVTD
+645 TFLDQSVAD

-665 GNEAT
+665 GAEAT

-741 DLEDHYK
+741 DLEVHHK

-755 PEPRSYYILGEGNKP
+755 PEPKSYYLLGEGNKP
-770 DVWFAPVRVWE
+770 DIWFAPVKVWE

-818 DKAPENATSSEQIAE
+818 DKSPENATSSEQIAE

-845 DTGLGVDMDFDY
+845 NTSLGVDMDFDY

>member
-1 MSLRQSRLTFG
+1 MTLHQSRLSFG
-12 PKSALVAS
+12 PKSTLVAS
-20 NVKSDKGTASN
+20 TAGSDK
-31 TKDSDEQATGSNST
+31 KDAKEQTSAAKST
-45 AEAAIETKIEIV
+45 VKADSTMEEDIESESVSVRKRTRRVLDSE
-57 KDVAMDEDVSRG
+57 DEDEEVAAVAVESG
-69 TLLSFYLSALERQA
+69 KAKDA
-83 KVHMI
+83 KV
-88 TYPAFQRTS
+88 
-97 TESFKIK
+97 TEQS
-104 KRSRRVIASD
+104 VA
-114 DEEDTEE
+114 
-121 TIVEV
+121 
-126 EKVKEQLSTQ
+126 Q
-136 EHKAEDLA
+136 EHGEEELS
-144 ATTKRLKLDA
+144 ATTKKLKLDSVTPNKPKAEALASKNQKSVSRSGSERQLLDDKA
-154 ASPKKPGTQS
+154 A
-164 IVVKEPMVE
+164 
-173 AKETETESDTKESMD
+173 
-188 EVAIAEAEDR
+188 AEAEDKI
-198 AEEIEQEKE
+198 EVDDEVQDDIEQQDE
-207 AIEIKE
+207 AVEIKQA
-213 TAAKWAD
+213 AAKWAD

-226 NEEIAS
+226 TAEDSAS

-257 LQILDFLV
+257 LQILDYLV

-286 INKLCPEYEG
+286 INKLCPDYEG
-296 LELGIGESL
+296 VELGIGESL

-312 STGREMKKIKADY
+312 STGREMKKIKSDY

-330 LGMIAMNSRSN
+330 LGIIAMNSRSN

-349 ALTIPHVFKTLKD
+349 PLTIPHVFKTLKD
-362 IAALSGNSVDKIKL
+362 IASLSGNSIGVSQSQKQKVDKIKL
-376 LLVSCRNKEAKYLM
+376 LLVACRNKEAKYLM

-417 RPNINKLSKEKLATE
+417 RPDIKKLSKEKLQVE

-444 SELPCYDLIVPALL
+444 SELPCYDMIVPALL
-458 EGDIE
+458 KGDID

-496 NVAFTCEYK
+496 DIAFTCEYK
-505 YDGERAQIHKMV
+505 YDGERAQIHKLE

-527 SENMSNKYPDV
+527 SENMSTKYPDV
-538 MERLNK
+538 MERLAK
-544 FTKAETKSF
+544 FAKADTTSF

-564 EQKYILPFQVLSTR
+564 EQKCILPFQVLSTR

-597 DLLYFN
+597 DLLFLN
-603 GESLLREPLSKRRE
+603 GQSLLREPLGKRRE
-617 LLFSHF
+617 LLLKQF
-623 NEVDGEFAFAKNM
+623 NEVDGEFAFAKSM

-645 TFLDQSVTD
+645 TFLDQSVAD
-654 NCEGLMVKTLN
+654 NCEGLMVKTLD
-665 GNEAT
+665 GTEAT

-675 RSRNWLKVKKDYLS
+675 RSRNWLKVKKDYLA

-703 VGRGKRTGVYGGYL
+703 LGRGKRTGVYGGYL
-717 LACYDPEREE
+717 LACYDPDREE

-748 ELKEHVI
+748 VLKEHVI
-755 PEPRSYYILGEGNKP
+755 PTPKSYYVLGEANKP
-770 DVWFAPVRVWE
+770 DVWFAPIQVWE

-795 AVGIVDST
+795 AIGIVDST
-803 KGISLRF
+803 KGVSLRF
-810 PRFIRVRD
+810 PRFVRIRD
-818 DKAPENATSSEQIAE
+818 DKSPESATTSEQIAD
-833 MYNDQKLNTVKN
+833 MYNDQKLNMVKN
-845 DTGLGVDMDFDY
+845 DNGMGVDMDYDY

>member
-1 MSLRQSRLTFG
+1 MSFRQSKLSFG
-12 PKSALVAS
+12 PKAPLVAS
-20 NVKSDKGTASN
+20 TSNDAKDAEKKAKSAGNQSPVKVPNSVTEDTAMEEDNETANVS
-31 TKDSDEQATGSNST
+31 
-45 AEAAIETKIEIV
+45 V
-57 KDVAMDEDVSRG
+57 
-69 TLLSFYLSALERQA
+69 
-83 KVHMI
+83 
-88 TYPAFQRTS
+88 
-97 TESFKIK
+97 K
-104 KRSRRVIASD
+104 KRHRRVIESD
-114 DEEDTEE
+114 DEEEDVSVEEKTETME
-121 TIVEV
+121 
-126 EKVKEQLSTQ
+126 EQPSTQ
-136 EHKAEDLA
+136 EHRDEELTT
-144 ATTKRLKLDA
+144 TTKRLKLDPN
-154 ASPKKPGTQS
+154 SPKKPKAQPLA
-164 IVVKEPMVE
+164 VKESGITKPE
-173 AKETETESDTKESMD
+173 APAK
-188 EVAIAEAEDR
+188 EAED
-198 AEEIEQEKE
+198 AKDVKDKEEEVKKPSVEEDNIDDKTEADEIEQEKE
-207 AIEIKE
+207 S
-213 TAAKWAD
+213 AAKWAD
-220 MFSKSS
+220 MFSKSTNDAES
-226 NEEIAS
+226 AS

-257 LQILDFLV
+257 LQILDYLV

-274 SPESLLTVVYLS
+274 SPESLLTVIYLS

-305 LMKAIAE
+305 LLKAIAE

-330 LGMIAMNSRSN
+330 LGVIAMNSRSN

-362 IAALSGNSVDKIKL
+362 IASLTGNSSQKQKVDKIKL
-376 LLVSCRNKEAKYLM
+376 MLVSCRNKEAKYLM

-417 RPNINKLSKEKLATE
+417 RPDIKKMSKEKLQVE
-432 LEEAASVVKSVY
+432 LEQAASVVKSVY

-458 EGDIE
+458 KGDID
-463 GLKET
+463 GLKEA

-496 NVAFTCEYK
+496 NIAFTCEYK
-505 YDGERAQIHKMV
+505 YDGERAQIHKLE

-527 SENMSNKYPDV
+527 SENMSTKYPDV
-538 MERLNK
+538 MERLGK
-544 FTKAETKSF
+544 FAKPNTTSF

-564 EQKYILPFQVLSTR
+564 EQKCILPFQVLSTR

-585 EDIKVQVCIFAF
+585 EDIKVQVCIFTF
-597 DLLYFN
+597 DLLYLN
-603 GESLLREPLSKRRE
+603 GESLLREPLAKRRE
-617 LLFSHF
+617 LLLDHF
-623 NEVDGEFAFAKNM
+623 NEVDGEFAFAKSM
-636 NSTQIEDIQ
+636 NSKQIEDIQ
-645 TFLDQSVTD
+645 IFLDQSVTD

-665 GNEAT
+665 GTEAT

-675 RSRNWLKVKKDYLS
+675 RSRNWLKVKKDYLA

-717 LACYDPEREE
+717 LACYDPDREE

-741 DLEDHYK
+741 DLEDHHK
-748 ELKEHVI
+748 DLKEHVI
-755 PEPRSYYILGEGNKP
+755 PEPKSYYMLGEGNKP

-795 AVGIVDST
+795 AVGIVDPN

-810 PRFIRVRD
+810 PRFIRLRD
-818 DKAPENATSSEQIAE
+818 DKTPENATSSEQIAE

-845 DTGLGVDMDFDY
+845 DTSMGVDMDFDY